1 MRYAGGSLVLVS
13 LSLLFFLLLM
23 LALDSIF

>member
-13 LSLLFFLLLM
+13 LSLLFLLLPM
-23 LALDSIF
+23 LVLDSIF